1 MPKPTVRS
9 PARHEM
15 VIEQLME
22 AAEHLFAR
30 KGVAGTSLQELAA
43 AIGLTRTSLYHY
55 VRNKDEMLAMLV
67 EGFTFETADD
77 MRRLADDV
85 DRPAVDR
92 LREGIGSLVRRVAEN
107 PRRFRLILTSE
118 SQFPEDLGKRY
129 RKARRETSGA
139 VVDLVAQ
146 GIREGSLRTT
156 DPEMAAFGLIGAA
169 NWVAFWYPR
178 PSGPGSR
185 SPEVIAAEIADN
197 VVKGLSVD
205 GGRQGGTDVG
215 QVVGQLEEDLGR
227 LKHLLREQ

>member
-1 MPKPTVRS
+1 MPRPTVRS

-15 VIEQLME
+15 VMEQLME

-30 KGVAGTSLQELAA
+30 KGVAGTSLQELSS

-67 EGFTFETADD
+67 EGFTFETAHD
-77 MRRLADDV
+77 MRRLADDT
-85 DRPAVDR
+85 DRPAVER

-178 PSGPGSR
+178 PNGPGSR

-197 VVKGLSVD
+197 VVRGLAVD
-205 GGRQGGTDVG
+205 GPAGTDIG
-215 QVVGQLEEDLGR
+215 QVVGQLEDGLDR
-227 LKHLLREQ
+227 LKHLLRER

>member
-1 MPKPTVRS
+1 
-9 PARHEM
+9 
-15 VIEQLME
+15 ME

-55 VRNKDEMLAMLV
+55 VRNKDEMLTMLV

-77 MRRLADDV
+77 MRRLADDA

-92 LREGIGSLVRRVAEN
+92 LRDGIAGLARRIAEN

-118 SQFPEDLGKRY
+118 SQFPEELGKRY

-139 VVDLVAQ
+139 VVDLVTQ
-146 GIREGSLRTT
+146 GIREGSLRPV

-178 PSGPGSR
+178 PSGSGAR
-185 SPEVIAAEIADN
+185 SQEVVAAEIAEN
-197 VVKGLSVD
+197 AVGGLRVAA
-205 GGRQGGTDVG
+205 GRQGGTDVG
-215 QVVGQLEEDLGR
+215 EIVGQLEEDLVR
-227 LKHLLREQ
+227 LKQLLKEP